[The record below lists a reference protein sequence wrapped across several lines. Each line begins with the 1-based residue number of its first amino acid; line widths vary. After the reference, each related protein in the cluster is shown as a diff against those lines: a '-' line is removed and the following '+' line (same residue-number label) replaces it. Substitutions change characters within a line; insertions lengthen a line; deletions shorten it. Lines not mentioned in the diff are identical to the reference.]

1 MNSPFLTRI
10 LKITYLLAVFL
21 LLVEQPLQAHAQSKA
36 TVKISLSVVNQPLER
51 VFAQLEQQS
60 GYTFLYKKEDIQHL
74 RSGKLDIKDQRLDLV
89 LNELFKP
96 NGLTYEIDDK
106 VIIVRKAT
114 IQANSV
120 TFSGQQER
128 IIHGRVSNESG
139 EPLVGAT
146 IYLKDA
152 SGRAAQTDERG
163 RYELTIPSTVT
174 SPVLVFTYVGMATR
188 EIIAGT
194 QNALDVQL
202 TSAVNVLEETVIVG
216 GYGVVQKRLDMVG
229 SAFQVTNEQ
238 IKNLPAQRVD
248 NLLEGL
254 VPGLQINFNT
264 DQASSTR
271 PRMNLRVRGEASLS
285 ASNEPL
291 WIVDG
296 IRIYSGD
303 RTNLIPGMNTA
314 VSPLSY
320 LNPDDIES
328 ITVLKD
334 ATMASIYGADGANG
348 VVLITTK
355 KGVKSAPSLSV
366 TSRYGLA
373 QINKSTRFKVLDAK
387 QYMELAREAY
397 TNVPSNDMAYFPFQD
412 LPDDPYSVTNT
423 DWYDVYYGTGT
434 YFQNNL
440 NIRGGTD
447 AVDYYVSGEYF
458 TNKSTIKGNQQ
469 DRFSLRSNIDFKITE
484 KLNLSLQMSGS
495 YNVNDIF
502 NPSTDYHT
510 NLPIISP
517 YNTAGSHRL
526 WYNYVIPVQD
536 ALSGNFTPGIYPA
549 KFFNRVAVREENDNM
564 QRSFYTNSNLL
575 LDYQIIPGL
584 KFTSQLGA
592 NIQSSHEEIYE
603 ARTNWT
609 GRLLPQGEPRGYA
622 TRAHANFLLWSV
634 IERLNYN
641 RQFGKHNVTGL
652 LGFEASS
659 QDNKSLSA
667 YGNGFANDHIK
678 EISYAAVRENGSS
691 SSSRVRRSS
700 FFGQGG
706 YNYDSKYYL
715 NLNWRSDGN
724 SDFGEDA
731 QWGHF
736 WSIGSS
742 WNIHN
747 EEFFHSDL
755 LKVLKLKASF
765 GTLGNSRLGSQRA
778 KGLYTYGTS
787 SNYAGLSGSTMA
799 SVWNRRL
806 SWEQSYMT
814 NIGLRANFNN
824 RVDVEVEVYHK
835 KTVDLLQEQDVSR
848 TTGDT
853 RVTRNIGS
861 TQNRGIEMNIETTN
875 IQQKDFIW
883 RTTANI
889 SRNENKLLELYQ
901 GIPQTRDRTIWME
914 GYDLGTYYLVR
925 WAGVDPRDGA
935 PLWYDVNG
943 NVTRIYNN
951 ANRVPYKNSTPLFY
965 GGFTNTFQY
974 KDWTLSFLATYSVG
988 GYKFT
993 SFGRNISS
1001 DGLHLME
1008 SNQSVNQLDRWQQPG
1023 DLALSPKPLWQVS
1036 NASSTMNST
1045 RYLYNATFI
1054 RLKNI
1059 YLTYDL
1065 SKAWT
1070 QRVGLK
1076 GASVSLLADNL
1087 GVWTPY
1093 DKADRNSYKQA
1104 MSGYPMET
1112 TLSVGLS
1119 VQL

>member
-1 MNSPFLTRI
+1 MN
-10 LKITYLLAVFL
+10 
-21 LLVEQPLQAHAQSKA
+21 
-36 TVKISLSVVNQPLER
+36 
-51 VFAQLEQQS
+51 
-60 GYTFLYKKEDIQHL
+60 
-74 RSGKLDIKDQRLDLV
+74 
-89 LNELFKP
+89 
-96 NGLTYEIDDK
+96 
-106 VIIVRKAT
+106 
-114 IQANSV
+114 
-120 TFSGQQER
+120 
-128 IIHGRVSNESG
+128 
-139 EPLVGAT
+139 
-146 IYLKDA
+146 
-152 SGRAAQTDERG
+152 
-163 RYELTIPSTVT
+163 IPSTVT
-174 SPVLVFTYVGMATR
+174 SPVLVFTYVGMEAK
-188 EIIAGT
+188 EIAAGT
-194 QNALDVQL
+194 QNAMDVRL
-202 TSAVNVLEETVIVG
+202 TATVNVLEETVIVG
-216 GYGVVQKRLDMVG
+216 GYGVAQKRLDMVG
-229 SAFQVTNEQ
+229 SAFQVTSEQ

-248 NLLEGL
+248 NMLEGL
-254 VPGLQINFNT
+254 VPGLQIDFNT

-271 PRMNLRVRGEASLS
+271 PRMNLRVRGQASLS

-296 IRIYSGD
+296 IRVFTGD
-303 RTNLIPGMNTA
+303 RTNMIPGMNTS

-348 VVLITTK
+348 VILITTK

-373 QINKSTRFKVLDAK
+373 QINNSTRFKVLDAK

-397 TNVPSNDMAYFPFQD
+397 LNVPSNDITYFPYQD
-412 LPDDPYSVTNT
+412 LPNNAYSATNT

-434 YFQNNL
+434 YSQNNI
-440 NIRGGTD
+440 NIRGGSET
-447 AVDYYVSGEYF
+447 VDYFVSGEYF
-458 TNKSTIKGNQQ
+458 SNKSTIKGNKQ
-469 DRFSLRSNIDFKITE
+469 DRFSLRSNIDFKITDR
-484 KLNLSLQMSGS
+484 LNLGLQMSGS
-495 YNVNDIF
+495 YNINDIF
-502 NPSTDYHT
+502 NPSTDFYAT
-510 NLPIISP
+510 LPILSP
-517 YNTAGSHRL
+517 YNEDGSMRL
-526 WYNYVIPVQD
+526 WYERILPLQD
-536 ALSGNFTPGIYPA
+536 AATGDFVPSVDSR
-549 KFFNRVAVREENDNM
+549 KFFNSVAEREENDYM
-564 QRSFYTNSNLL
+564 QRGFYSVNNLL
-575 LDYQIIPGL
+575 LDYQIASGL

-592 NIQSSHEEIYE
+592 NIQSSHEEIYA
-603 ARTNWT
+603 ARSNWS
-609 GRLLPQGEPRGYA
+609 GISLQGEPRGYA
-622 TRAHANFLLWSV
+622 TRAHANFLVWSV

-659 QDNKSLSA
+659 QDNKSISA

-678 EISYAAVRENGSS
+678 EISYAATRENAGSS
-691 SSSRVRRSS
+691 SNRVRRSS

-724 SDFGEDA
+724 SDFGEDS

-736 WSIGSS
+736 WSVGSS
-742 WNIHN
+742 WNIQN
-747 EEFFHSDL
+747 EDFFQSDL
-755 LKVLKLKASF
+755 LKVLKLKASY
-765 GTLGNSRLGSQRA
+765 GTLGNSRLGNLRA
-778 KGLYTYGTS
+778 QGLYTYGTS
-787 SNYAGLSGSTMA
+787 SNYTGVSGSTMVN
-799 SVWNRRL
+799 VWNRRL
-806 SWEQSYMT
+806 SWEQSQMA
-814 NIGLRANFNN
+814 NIGLRANFGN

-875 IQQKDFIW
+875 IQRRDFSW
-883 RTTANI
+883 RTIANI

-914 GYDLGTYYLVR
+914 GYDLNTYFLVR

-935 PLWYDVNG
+935 PLWYDSNG
-943 NVTRIYNN
+943 NVTRTYSN
-951 ANRVPYKNSTPLFY
+951 ANRIPYKNSTPWFY
-965 GGFTNTFQY
+965 GGITNTFQY
-974 KDWTLSFLATYSVG
+974 KDWTLSFLAVYSAG
-988 GYKFT
+988 GYRFT
-993 SFGRNISS
+993 SFGRDASS

-1023 DLALSPKPLWQVS
+1023 DLALSPKPLWQVA

-1045 RYLYNATFI
+1045 RYLQNATFL

-1065 SKAWT
+1065 SEAWT
-1070 QRVGLK
+1070 QRIGLK
-1076 GASVSLLADNL
+1076 GASVSLLADNI

-1093 DKADRNSYKQA
+1093 DKAGRNSYKQT

-1112 TLSVGLS
+1112 TVSVGLN
-1119 VQL
+1119 VKL